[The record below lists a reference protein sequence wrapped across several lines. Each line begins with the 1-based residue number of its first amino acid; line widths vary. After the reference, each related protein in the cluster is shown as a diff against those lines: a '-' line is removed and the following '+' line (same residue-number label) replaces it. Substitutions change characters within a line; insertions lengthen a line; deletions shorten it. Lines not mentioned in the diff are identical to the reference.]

1 MVEKVHVFVNIVL
14 VNAFNK
20 RKYVNIVLVLVNIY
34 VDNRSFGLL

>member
-14 VNAFNK
+14 VNTVNK

-34 VDNRSFGLL
+34 IDNRNGSLL

>member
-14 VNAFNK
+14 VNTVNK

-34 VDNRSFGLL
+34 IDNRNCSLL